1 MASTIDLGKLTG
13 ASLDLEEIGLPSYE
27 SINAASADAPLPDK
41 DVATKAVQDAKEV
54 PSIWFVNFPTKQ
66 AAAEKKVLADFMQS
80 VQDYR
85 CWASLIW
92 WRTVYSN
99 PNIPQDG
106 KKESVAKRSAYAAKV
121 GVKHM
126 KTTPWLGMNVDH
138 DVSKDIECS
147 TSEFHTQLLEAV
159 LQGFVGVVPAVLQA
173 LEGILKSL
181 AKTVEQST
189 TNTDSKTVVCERYE
203 YIPEADVIRSYVR
216 LISFT
221 VTDSMRNVEKA
232 KKTERRVKCTIAYN
246 EYEAVF
252 NRKLWDAN
260 SEQIEAEQ
268 KKAAD
273 EFRKQQTVDCPP

>member
-126 KTTPWLGMNVDH
+126 KTTPW
-138 DVSKDIECS
+138 
-147 TSEFHTQLLEAV
+147 
-159 LQGFVGVVPAVLQA
+159 
-173 LEGILKSL
+173 
-181 AKTVEQST
+181 
-189 TNTDSKTVVCERYE
+189 
-203 YIPEADVIRSYVR
+203 
-216 LISFT
+216 
-221 VTDSMRNVEKA
+221 
-232 KKTERRVKCTIAYN
+232 
-246 EYEAVF
+246 
-252 NRKLWDAN
+252 
-260 SEQIEAEQ
+260 
-268 KKAAD
+268 
-273 EFRKQQTVDCPP
+273 